1 MLSTL
6 ATSIV
11 LAAEEG
17 EESSG
22 ADLLIPHA
30 SELIAGIIAFAIV
43 FFVVWKFAGPAINQ
57 TLANRQAA
65 IKGQIEAAEQDK
77 AEAAT
82 LLEDYRAQ
90 LAGARGD
97 AARIIDEAKQAGE
110 GVRSEIIAKANSE
123 AEDIVAKARAE
134 ADGEKARALQE
145 AKSDVANLSLDLA
158 EKVVRGAIDRDAQR
172 GLVESYLA
180 DLDGL
185 STNGTAN

>member
-1 MLSTL
+1 M
-6 ATSIV
+6 

-17 EESSG
+17 GESSG

-30 SELIAGIIAFAIV
+30 SELIAGIIAFVIV
-43 FFVVWKFAGPAINQ
+43 FFVVWKFAVPAISQ
-57 TLANRQAA
+57 TLEKRQAA
-65 IKGQIEAAEQDK
+65 IKGQIESAEQDK

-110 GVRSEIIAKANSE
+110 SVRSEIIAKANAE
-123 AEDIVAKARAE
+123 AEDIMAKARAD

-158 EKVVRGAIDRDAQR
+158 EKVVRSSIDRDAQR

-180 DLDGL
+180 DLDSL